1 MGDGGGDG
9 EEGVG
14 KLSARCRT
22 DSKSVQH
29 SETSR
34 IHLRRYI
41 NVASPTT
48 LSWSTS
54 ASVRETTAYGTAV
67 SSGVQTYLGPATS
80 TAAVDELAA
89 LGNLKISH
97 VQSRVGE
104 RCCGATAA
112 AYRKR
117 GERGE
122 PRRRPRAC
130 GRQKLVQRAGP
141 RLSHRARPAS
151 RRSVITFL
159 SSINQYLGCRRSRTT
174 SLTPAWRCR
183 HAPRSTF
190 SSLLVDTSLPIIF

>member
-34 IHLRRYI
+34 IHL
-41 NVASPTT
+41 
-48 LSWSTS
+48 TS
-54 ASVRETTAYGTAV
+54 YGTAV

-183 HAPRSTF
+183 HASRSTF